1 MHLGKP
7 QVRLWYQET
16 GRLSDDIAPPRDF
29 VLWNTI
35 VGEGEAEEA
44 ADDALFTIEV
54 RTEGQQ
60 FVRRPLTLSAVDG
73 RGKVL
78 ARRTYKSVL
87 TSDTGKVVL
96 PLWVRDVGCAG
107 TVVFSA
113 GTGVEQQSLTLEF
126 ACGE

>member
-35 VGEGEAEEA
+35 IGEGEAEEA

-54 RTEGQQ
+54 RTQGQQ

-87 TSDTGKVVL
+87 TSDAGKVVL

-113 GTGVEQQSLTLEF
+113 GIGVEQQSFTLEF